1 MRSGLGMRVTR
12 LSGLRSRVFGSL
24 FVVAALTV
32 AVIAIA
38 SAGPATR
45 SATAETP
52 TCASGTDVQ
61 TTSGPVC
68 GISSTTASG
77 VNEWLGIPY
86 AAPPVGDLRWQPPQ
100 PPTPWTTTL
109 AATAFGS
116 ECTTTTGTAGSE
128 DCLFVNVWA
137 PSNATS
143 TSNLPVLVHIHGGGF
158 TGGNGNSDN
167 SLLAGNGD
175 EVVVSMNYRLNI
187 FGFLVNDTA
196 LGANSGDYGLQDQ
209 QAALRWVRDNV
220 AAFGGDPS
228 KVTTF
233 GESAG
238 GSSQCDLIASP
249 TAAGLFEQAISV
261 SGEYNTLFG
270 YPTSLEPQDCKSM
283 LPTKAQA
290 NAAGKNFAAAAGCGT
305 GSASVVA
312 ACLRALPAATVES
325 IAGGGAGH
333 PGGYPNGGQGTV
345 GPTINGTTLTM
356 SLRQALK
363 TGHVNHVR
371 VIAGTDRDEDLV
383 AYANEAPFPVNT
395 PAAYT
400 TLVDTQYGSFA
411 SQVLA
416 KYPVTR
422 FDSPGVAW
430 RTVAAD
436 SDTVCPSLV
445 TDQDLA
451 SRMPTWGY
459 EIDDNDIP
467 PYTPAGPGVVAP
479 GASHVG
485 AWFLNPQATPLDA
498 NQQVLQDQ
506 EIAYVTAFARSGNPS
521 TAIGA
526 PAWPRFNPANP
537 QEMSLQPAGDSEV
550 VSAAQVSAQHNCAF
564 WDRIAPK
571 P

>member
-1 MRSGLGMRVTR
+1 MRVTR
-12 LSGLRSRVFGSL
+12 LLPRRRSRLFGSM
-24 FVVAALTV
+24 FAVAALTV
-32 AVIAIA
+32 GVIAIV
-38 SAGPATR
+38 SAGPSTK
-45 SATAETP
+45 SAAAQTT
-52 TCASGTDVQ
+52 TCAPGTTVQ
-61 TTSGPVC
+61 TTYGAVC
-68 GISSTTASG
+68 GIASTTANG
-77 VNEWLGIPY
+77 ANEWLGIPY
-86 AAPPVGDLRWQPPQ
+86 AAPPVGALRWQPPQ
-100 PPTPWTTTL
+100 PPTPWSTTVPL
-109 AATAFGS
+109 PATEFGS
-116 ECTTTTGTAGSE
+116 ECTTTSGTAGSE
-128 DCLFVNVWA
+128 NCLFVNVWA
-137 PSNATS
+137 PANATA
-143 TSNLPVLVHIHGGGF
+143 TSDLPVLVHIHGGGF
-158 TGGNGNSDN
+158 TGGNGNADN
-167 SLLAGNGD
+167 SLLASTGD

-187 FGFLVNDTA
+187 FGFLVDDKA

-209 QAALRWVRDNV
+209 QFALRWVKHNV
-220 AAFGGDPS
+220 AAFGGDPN

-261 SGEYNTLFG
+261 SGEYNTLLG
-270 YPTSLEPQDCKSM
+270 YPTSLEPQDCKSSP
-283 LPTKAQA
+283 PTKAQA

-305 GSASVVA
+305 GSAKVVA
-312 ACLRALPAATVES
+312 TCLRALPAATVES

-356 SLRQALK
+356 SLRQALA

-383 AYANEAPFPVNT
+383 SYANEAAFPVTT
-395 PAAYT
+395 PAAYA

-411 SQVLA
+411 SQMLA
-416 KYPVTR
+416 KYPVSH
-422 FDSPGVAW
+422 FDNPGVAW

-451 SRMPTWGY
+451 NRMPTYAY

-467 PYTPAGPGVVAP
+467 PYAAAGAGVVAP

-485 AWFLNPQATPLDA
+485 AWFLNPVTPALDA
-498 NQQVLQDQ
+498 NQQALQDQ
-506 EIAYVTAFARSGNPS
+506 EIAYVTAFARTGNPS
-521 TAIGA
+521 TATGA
-526 PAWPRFNPANP
+526 PPWPRFNAQDNP
-537 QEMSLQPAGDSEV
+537 EEISLQPASDTEV
-550 VSAAQVSAQHNCAF
+550 VTAAEVSAQHNCAF